1 MQSEQIPIPSISGGE
16 TMSDSA
22 SGPNPEET
30 QAAESKEPLEAAASM
45 QESDKPTQKP
55 TVKPAAKPAA
65 MAADKPAVIP
75 DDTADL
81 QAEVERLRAEN
92 TALASA
98 KSPTIF
104 WRDAASGLLIIIGVL
119 MVSLAISAMWLN
131 RTIMDEN
138 RWVDT
143 MAPLAQN
150 VAVQD
155 YVAKSASDAIFA
167 NVNIQQYV
175 ADALG
180 TSPLPPQLLLLTTP
194 ITNAIQN
201 FVREAATKFTR
212 SPQFAVAWEKTLR
225 LTHKAFIVAISDKST
240 GVITKQ
246 GGTVTLDVSA
256 LITEIKAAL
265 SDKGLGFVNNI
276 NIPISKQQITI
287 VDSPALAQL
296 GYMIQ
301 LMNAMAWVLPLFAIV
316 LLGGGIAVAAHRRK
330 AVLWMGIGVIL
341 LTVIPV
347 QAIYLGQI
355 PFAKAA
361 LELAKMPSEAA
372 QAAYSIIFRYLITAN
387 QIASVIGLVFVVGAI
402 FAGPSKWATSLRG
415 GFRHGLNNIGPD
427 WDFGVV
433 GQWIHEH
440 ESGMRTT
447 GILLAVAMLLVTP
460 TKSIWTIVWLVVFVI
475 VWIVAVTFFGRP
487 RPESALN
494 AAPAEEPGD
503 AAKSAS

>member
-1 MQSEQIPIPSISGGE
+1 MTEPTHTTPSDDE
-16 TMSDSA
+16 
-22 SGPNPEET
+22 
-30 QAAESKEPLEAAASM
+30 
-45 QESDKPTQKP
+45 
-55 TVKPAAKPAA
+55 
-65 MAADKPAVIP
+65 ADKPDIP
-75 DDTADL
+75 VKPELADTEADDATDL
-81 QAEVERLRAEN
+81 QVEVERLRAEN
-92 TALASA
+92 AALAAA
-98 KSPTIF
+98 KSPTTF
-104 WRDAASGLLIIIGVL
+104 WRNAAAGLLIAIGVL
-119 MVSLAISAMWLN
+119 LVAFAISAMWLN

-167 NVNIQQYV
+167 NVDIQQYV
-175 ADALG
+175 AEALG
-180 TSPLPPQLLLLTTP
+180 TKPLPPQLLLLTNP
-194 ITNAIQN
+194 ITNAIEN

-265 SDKGLGFVNNI
+265 SDKGLGFVNSI
-276 NIPISKQQITI
+276 NIPIAKQQITI

-301 LMNAMAWVLPLFAIV
+301 LMNNMAWVLPLLAIA
-316 LLGGGIAVAAHRRK
+316 LLGGGIAVAANRRK
-330 AVLWMGIGVIL
+330 AVLWMGVGIVV

-355 PFAKAA
+355 PFANAA
-361 LELAKMPSEAA
+361 LQLAKMPSEAA
-372 QAAYSIIFRYLITAN
+372 QAAYTIIFRYLVTAN
-387 QIASVIGLVFVVGAI
+387 QIASVIGLVFIVGAI
-402 FAGPSKWATSLRG
+402 FAGPSKWATSLRN
-415 GFRHGLNNIGPD
+415 GFRHGLNNVGPD

-433 GQWIHEH
+433 GQWIHDH

-460 TKSIWTIVWLVVFVI
+460 AKTIWTIVWLVVFVV
-475 VWIVAVTFFGRP
+475 VWVIAVTFFGRP
-487 RPESALN
+487 RPESAIDKS
-494 AAPAEEPGD
+494 PAEETGE
-503 AAKSAS
+503 AA

>member
-1 MQSEQIPIPSISGGE
+1 
-16 TMSDSA
+16 MSDTT

-30 QAAESKEPLEAAASM
+30 QAAESKEPSEASAPAA
-45 QESDKPTQKP
+45 ERDKPSEKP
-55 TVKPAAKPAA
+55 PVKSADNPDI
-65 MAADKPAVIP
+65 AADK
-75 DDTADL
+75 
-81 QAEVERLRAEN
+81 
-92 TALASA
+92 
-98 KSPTIF
+98 
-104 WRDAASGLLIIIGVL
+104 LIVIGVL
-119 MVSLAISAMWLN
+119 LVSLAISALWLN

-150 VAVQD
+150 TAIQD
-155 YVAKSASDAIFA
+155 YVAKSTADAIFA

-180 TSPLPPQLLLLTTP
+180 TKPLPPQLLLLTTP

-201 FVREAATKFTR
+201 FISESAVKFTR
-212 SPQFAVAWEKTLR
+212 SPQFAVVWEKTLR
-225 LTHKAFIVAISDKST
+225 LTHKAFIAAISDKST
-240 GVITKQ
+240 GVVTKQ

-256 LITEIKAAL
+256 LITEVKKAL
-265 SDKGLGFVNNI
+265 TDKGLGFIN
-276 NIPISKQQITI
+276 NIPIPVSQQQITI

-301 LMNAMAWVLPLFAIV
+301 LMNAMAWVLPLFAIA
-316 LLGGGIAVAAHRRK
+316 LLGGGVALAANRRK
-330 AVLWMGIGVIL
+330 AVLWMGIGIIL

-361 LELAKMPSEAA
+361 LELAKMPTDAA
-372 QAAYSIIFRYLITAN
+372 QSAYTIIFRYLVTAN
-387 QIASVIGLVFVVGAI
+387 QIASFIGLVFVIGAI
-402 FAGPSKWATSLRG
+402 LAGPSKWATSLRN

-427 WDFGVV
+427 WDFGVA
-433 GQWIHEH
+433 GQWIHDH

-460 TKSIWTIVWLVVFVI
+460 TKSIWTIIWLVIFVI
-475 VWIVAVTFFGRP
+475 VWVIAVTFFGRP
-487 RPESALN
+487 RPESALD
-494 AAPAEEPGD
+494 AVPAEKPGD
-503 AAKSAS
+503 AKPAS

>member
-1 MQSEQIPIPSISGGE
+1 
-16 TMSDSA
+16 MSDTT

-30 QAAESKEPLEAAASM
+30 QAAGAKEPSDSSTSAARH
-45 QESDKPTQKP
+45 DKPAD
-55 TVKPAAKPAA
+55 KPAAKPAE
-65 MAADKPAVIP
+65 MVADKPAAIA
-75 DDTADL
+75 DDSEDL
-81 QAEVERLRAEN
+81 NAEVQRLRAEN
-92 TALASA
+92 AALASA
-98 KSPTIF
+98 KSPSTF
-104 WRDAASGLLIIIGVL
+104 WRNAAAGLLIFIGVL
-119 MVSLAISAMWLN
+119 LVSLAISALWLN

-150 VAVQD
+150 TAIQD
-155 YVAKSASDAIFA
+155 YVAKSTADAIFA

-180 TSPLPPQLLLLTTP
+180 TKPLPPQLLLLTTP

-201 FVREAATKFTR
+201 FISESAVKFTR
-212 SPQFAVAWEKTLR
+212 SPQFAVVWEKTLR
-225 LTHKAFIVAISDKST
+225 LTHKAFIAAISDRST

-256 LITEIKAAL
+256 LITEVKKVL
-265 SDKGLGFVNNI
+265 TDRGLGFIN
-276 NIPISKQQITI
+276 NIPIPVSQQQITI
-287 VDSPALAQL
+287 VDSPELAQFGL
-296 GYMIQ
+296 LIQ
-301 LMNAMAWVLPLFAIV
+301 LMNAMAWVLPLIAIA
-316 LLGGGIAVAAHRRK
+316 LLGGGIAVAANRRK
-330 AVLWMGIGVIL
+330 AVLWMGVGIVL

-361 LELAKMPSEAA
+361 LELAKMPSEAS
-372 QAAYSIIFRYLITAN
+372 QAAYTIIFRYLVRAN
-387 QIASVIGLVFVVGAI
+387 QIASFIGLVFVVGAI

-427 WDFGVV
+427 WDFGVA
-433 GQWIHEH
+433 GQWIHDH

-460 TKSIWTIVWLVVFVI
+460 TKSIWTIIWLIIFVI

-487 RPESALN
+487 RPESALD
-494 AAPAEEPGD
+494 AAPADKPGD
-503 AAKSAS
+503 AKPAS

>member
-1 MQSEQIPIPSISGGE
+1 
-16 TMSDSA
+16 
-22 SGPNPEET
+22 
-30 QAAESKEPLEAAASM
+30 L
-45 QESDKPTQKP
+45 
-55 TVKPAAKPAA
+55 
-65 MAADKPAVIP
+65 
-75 DDTADL
+75 DL
-81 QAEVERLRAEN
+81 QAEVEKLRAEN
-92 TALASA
+92 AALASA
-98 KSPTIF
+98 KSPSTF
-104 WRDAASGLLIIIGVL
+104 WRNAAGGLLIIIGVL
-119 MVSLAISAMWLN
+119 LVSLAISALWLN

-167 NVNIQQYV
+167 NINVQQYV
-175 ADALG
+175 ADALA
-180 TSPLPPQLLLLTTP
+180 TKPLPPQLLLLTVP
-194 ITNAIQN
+194 ITNAIQS
-201 FVREAATKFTR
+201 FVQQSATKFTR
-212 SPQFAVAWEKTLR
+212 SPQFAVVWEKTLR
-225 LTHKAFIVAISDKST
+225 LSHKAFILAISDRST
-240 GVITKQ
+240 GVVTKQ

-256 LITEIKAAL
+256 LIDEVKKSL
-265 SDKGLGFVNNI
+265 SSNGLGFVNNI
-276 NIPISKQQITI
+276 NIPIAKQQITI

-301 LMNAMAWVLPLFAIV
+301 LMNAMAWVLPLLAIAI
-316 LLGGGIAVAAHRRK
+316 LGGGIAVAANRRK

-347 QAIYLGQI
+347 QAIYLGRI

-361 LELAKMPSEAA
+361 LELAKMPNDAA
-372 QAAYSIIFRYLITAN
+372 QAAYAIIFRYLITAN
-387 QIASVIGLVFVVGAI
+387 QIATVIGLAFVVGAI

-433 GQWIHEH
+433 GQWIHDH

-447 GILLAVAMLLVTP
+447 GILLAVGMLLVTP

-487 RPESALN
+487 RPESALK
-494 AAPAEEPGD
+494 AAPADEPGD